1 MTTGNQ
7 RSAAWRKAVKT
18 AQLAVLKSFEGRMK
32 AAEASLV
39 PVPENGRGAEGSLA
53 EFAEDAG
60 IEYVTLKHYR
70 QIWKWLGRDWVH
82 VDPIGSYSLA
92 KEAALSGKW
101 KTAKSFVSMIEKDP
115 SPTLQLGGFEPHT
128 FPRWTVDAL
137 RVYLGKQPTNTG
149 LVALREASGEKVS
162 GDEVRAAEAKDR
174 FREGGEIS
182 VQIVDRQQS
191 GAAAEAANEA
201 RRQAAEHHGENVSRD
216 LRVYPPEPGEPT
228 FGSLLESLG
237 ADNLPSEVAEA
248 AAKLRRVL
256 SVCPEWR
263 EKYGDKRWAPDS
275 ETFGELLD
283 GTLAEEQDRT
293 AMAFEGAAGR
303 LSDKAL
309 SELLNSE

>member
-1 MTTGNQ
+1 
-7 RSAAWRKAVKT
+7 
-18 AQLAVLKSFEGRMK
+18 
-32 AAEASLV
+32 
-39 PVPENGRGAEGSLA
+39 
-53 EFAEDAG
+53 
-60 IEYVTLKHYR
+60 
-70 QIWKWLGRDWVH
+70 
-82 VDPIGSYSLA
+82 
-92 KEAALSGKW
+92 
-101 KTAKSFVSMIEKDP
+101 MIEKDP
-115 SPTLQLGGFEPHT
+115 SPTLQLEGYEPIT
-128 FPRWTVDAL
+128 FKRWTVDAL
-137 RVYLGKQPTNTG
+137 CIYLGKQPTNTG
-149 LVALREASGEKVS
+149 KLALREKAEGERPAP
-162 GDEVRAAEAKDR
+162 DEIKAAEAKDR